1 MKTVVSN
8 VAYRF
13 YYYSYFYFKDK
24 VRAICDAVAER
35 SFEPTLEGHFKK
47 S

>member
-1 MKTVVSN
+1 MKTVESN

-24 VRAICDAVAER
+24 VRAICDAR
-35 SFEPTLEGHFKK
+35 S
-47 S
+47 

>member
-13 YYYSYFYFKDK
+13 YYYSYFYSYFYFKDK
-24 VRAICDAVAER
+24 VRAICDAR
-35 SFEPTLEGHFKK
+35 S
-47 S
+47 

>member
-8 VAYRF
+8 VAYRY

-24 VRAICDAVAER
+24 VRAICDAR
-35 SFEPTLEGHFKK
+35 S
-47 S
+47 

>member
-13 YYYSYFYFKDK
+13 YYYSYFYFYFKDK
-24 VRAICDAVAER
+24 VRAICDAR
-35 SFEPTLEGHFKK
+35 S
-47 S
+47 

>member
-13 YYYSYFYFKDK
+13 YYYSYFYFYFKNK
-24 VRAICDAVAER
+24 VRAICDAR
-35 SFEPTLEGHFKK
+35 S
-47 S
+47 

>member
-24 VRAICDAVAER
+24 VRAICDAAKR
-35 SFEPTLEGHFKK
+35 IYL
-47 S
+47 